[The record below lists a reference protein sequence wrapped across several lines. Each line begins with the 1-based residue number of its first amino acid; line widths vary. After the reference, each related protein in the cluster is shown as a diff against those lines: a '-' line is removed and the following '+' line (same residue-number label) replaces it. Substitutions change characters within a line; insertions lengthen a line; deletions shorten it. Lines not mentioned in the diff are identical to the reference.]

1 VHGEAGL
8 LQQCGQAGPGV
19 VVVLNYYGNTA
30 LPHLVLDSLV
40 HFSARQI
47 GRHNQMA
54 FGGAEQL
61 DGFNQR

>member
-8 LQQCGQAGPGV
+8 AQQCGQAGPGV
-19 VVVLNYYGNTA
+19 VVVLNHYGNTA
-30 LPHLVLDSLV
+30 LRHLVLDPPV
-40 HFSARQI
+40 HFPARQT